1 MWLAGSISDI
11 GEVQAYSRFAC
22 IIETKEKEFCMLI
35 REAEGGQYVPD
46 YARLCYQSLLHRRT
60 LLDRLRLTPI
70 EDPHDFESAR
80 RFAMQ

>member
-46 YARLCYQSLLHRRT
+46 YAK
-60 LLDRLRLTPI
+60 
-70 EDPHDFESAR
+70 
-80 RFAMQ
+80 